1 MKITKRNHIYKV
13 GDIIKL
19 KTINDV
25 DEIYDKCVKDNEY
38 DSPDDFLFNKP
49 LKICEIITFNDF
61 TGYQRT
67 LKEKLNFFNTA
78 YKVTLSIHSDYPTG
92 IYTIYD
98 FEIEN
103 FNIYI

>member
-1 MKITKRNHIYKV
+1 MKIIKSNQIYKV

-19 KTINDV
+19 KTIKDV
-25 DEIYDKCVKDNEY
+25 DEIYDKYVKDNFY
-38 DSPDDFLFNKP
+38 NSPGDFLFNRP
-49 LKICEIITFNDF
+49 LKICEIIPSNNL
-61 TGYQRT
+61 TGHQCQ
-67 LKEKLNFFNTA
+67 LKKKLDFFNTV
-78 YKVTLSIHSDYPTG
+78 YKVTPSIHSDYPIG